1 MLNTGIM
8 IKDRVIEL
16 LSCITINHKCYAY
29 HYAKYFQVIAINTI
43 FECNPKIMTKNI
55 KCDISI
61 FHEGAIKLLSCFR
74 DDDIKKFL

>member
-1 MLNTGIM
+1 MLCISLC
-8 IKDRVIEL
+8 KKFPSDR
-16 LSCITINHKCYAY
+16 NR
-29 HYAKYFQVIAINTI
+29 TI
-43 FECNPKIMTKNI
+43 FECNLKIMTKNI